1 MEEGSEKSIEYAS
14 RTLSEAERNYAQI
27 EKEGLAI
34 VFGIIRFNHYIYGR
48 KFILVTDHQPLT
60 CIFGPKSNSFSCSQ
74 VAKVGCA
81 SVWV

>member
-34 VFGIIRFNHYIYGR
+34 VFGIIRFNLYTYGR

-60 CIFGPKSNSFSCSQ
+60 PGGYSPI
-74 VAKVGCA
+74 
-81 SVWV
+81 